1 MTSHSDFLPD
11 DYNFDDLASMHTLE
25 KLETMIRSCSLNNKE
40 TLLRKVPT
48 MNESEALEMMQSLKP
63 YMPIM
68 GREATPHSIREQ
80 SEAIKNS
87 VELDDFQEWKR
98 KQRQS

>member
-63 YMPIM
+63 YMP
-68 GREATPHSIREQ
+68 RFN
-80 SEAIKNS
+80 SEAIAHTVNEQFEAIRNA
-87 VELDDFQEWKR
+87 VEKDDFYESRYK
-98 KQRQS
+98 K